1 MRRGRT
7 CEGWPDHRGNSL
19 EHQKETERICQLV
32 KTQQIDE
39 DHASQTNIGSAGDSE
54 NGAVNNLPVVG
65 GHEAAEGHG
74 DATENKAGVV
84 EVESVDEAPI
94 TEPTKEEATKSVGD
108 ADDGEKERGVF
119 LGDFPATSSV
129 HCVHIGHVE
138 PDACK
143 EVGDG
148 VHQEDGIF
156 EEGEVDHLLEHPRVL
171 AADVAAQHLGLLLAS
186 AQLAGFRRYLP
197 HRPSVRVRVVPARS
211 R

>member
-1 MRRGRT
+1 MDGT
-7 CEGWPDHRGNSL
+7 CEGRADHRGNSL
-19 EHQKETERICQLV
+19 EHEQQPEGICQLV
-32 KTQQIDE
+32 KTKEINE
-39 DHASQTNIGSAGDSE
+39 HHTGQTDIGAAGDSE
-54 NGAVNNLPVVG
+54 DGAVDDLPSVR
-65 GHEAAEGHG
+65 GHEAAEAHG
-74 DATENKAGVV
+74 DAAEDEAGVV

-94 TEPTKEEATKSVGD
+94 TEPTKEEATKGVSD

-119 LGDFPATSSV
+119 LGDFPPASPV

-138 PDACK
+138 PDASK

-171 AADVAAQHLGLLLAS
+171 AAHVAAQHLGLLLAS
-186 AQLAGFRRYLP
+186 AQLTGLCCDLP

>member
-1 MRRGRT
+1 MDGT
-7 CEGWPDHRGNSL
+7 CEGRADHRGNSL
-19 EHQKETERICQLV
+19 EHEQQPERICQLV
-32 KTQQIDE
+32 KTKEIHE
-39 DHASQTNIGSAGDSE
+39 HHTGQTDIGAAGDSE
-54 NGAVNNLPVVG
+54 DGAVDDLPSVR
-65 GHEAAEGHG
+65 GHEAAEAHG
-74 DATENKAGVV
+74 DAAEDEAGVV
-84 EVESVDEAPI
+84 EVEPVDEAPI
-94 TEPTKEEATKSVGD
+94 TEPAKEEATKCVGD

-138 PDACK
+138 PDACE

-186 AQLAGFRRYLP
+186 AQLTSLSSDLP